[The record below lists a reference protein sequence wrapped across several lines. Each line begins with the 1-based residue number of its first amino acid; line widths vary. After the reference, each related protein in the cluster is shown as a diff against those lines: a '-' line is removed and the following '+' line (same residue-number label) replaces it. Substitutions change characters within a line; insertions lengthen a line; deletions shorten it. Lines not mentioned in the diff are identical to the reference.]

1 MIPLTPMKELF
12 MNEKTNFAILNGN
25 TLKIIAAIAMT
36 CDHVGLFFFPHIP
49 LFRIIGRLA
58 FPIFAFM
65 IAEGVYYTKRKARYF
80 LKIFSLAVLF
90 QIVRFYFTGSL
101 NMCVLVTFSLS
112 ILTLFALHRAKK
124 SLWDDAIS
132 IMQKLLFAALFCAV
146 VAVTYLLNLIFDIE
160 YGFWGCMLPV
170 FAGLFRLPE
179 PTENRTQSL
188 LETIPARALMMSI
201 PMIPIVMNTT
211 ILQAYSFFAL
221 PLLFLYSGKR
231 GKRKMKYF
239 FYIFYPLHHAVL
251 YVLQY
256 FW

>member
-1 MIPLTPMKELF
+1 
-12 MNEKTNFAILNGN
+12 MNEKPNFAILNGN
-25 TLKIIAAIAMT
+25 TLKIIAAIAML
-36 CDHVGLFFFPHIP
+36 CDHVGLMFFPQVSV
-49 LFRIIGRLA
+49 FRIIGRLA

-65 IAEGVYYTKRKARYF
+65 IAEGAHYTKRKARYF

-112 ILTLFALHRAKK
+112 ILTLFALDHAKK
-124 SLWDDAIS
+124 SL
-132 IMQKLLFAALFCAV
+132 FADGTSATRKILSVALFVSA
-146 VAVTYLLNLIFDIE
+146 VAVTYLLNLIFDID
-160 YGFWGCMLPV
+160 YGFWGCMVPV
-170 FAGLFRLPE
+170 FAGLFRLPT
-179 PTENRTQSL
+179 PTENRTLRL
-188 LETIPARALMMSI
+188 LDTIPARALTMSI
-201 PMIPIVMNTT
+201 PMIPIVINTT

-251 YVLQY
+251 YVLQCY
-256 FW
+256 W